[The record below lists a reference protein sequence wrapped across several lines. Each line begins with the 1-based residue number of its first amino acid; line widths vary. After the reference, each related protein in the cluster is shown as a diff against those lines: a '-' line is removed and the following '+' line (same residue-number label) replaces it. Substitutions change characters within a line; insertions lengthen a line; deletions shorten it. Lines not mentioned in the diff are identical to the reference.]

1 LQFFKRYQGIINNIS
16 ISEDWNEQARTRL
29 ATASISCSSMR
40 LILQNRISGIKTNT
54 NSWQNAYADGRTA
67 SDTSM
72 TRVDQISNVYFDFG
86 AQPMRD
92 TQSADTNV
100 INQPTGD

>member
-1 LQFFKRYQGIINNIS
+1 
-16 ISEDWNEQARTRL
+16 
-29 ATASISCSSMR
+29 MR
-40 LILQNRISGIKTNT
+40 IILQNRISGIKTNI

-67 SDTSM
+67 TDTSM

-86 AQPMRD
+86 APPMRD

-100 INQPTGD
+100 MTTNNGGDAP